1 MNILQAEFGATDGGA
16 AAGSLEQY
24 GRGGT
29 LPVREWGEKHRARQ
43 IDSGAPA
50 ESLSYAG
57 RADLVI
63 MNPPFTR
70 NDLRHQQLGPAA
82 RKKVSDREAYLFK
95 SSPVR
100 VGRASSGPMF
110 LLLAAHLCGPRGTVA
125 LVLPLVAATNSDTL
139 SIRRHLAEEF
149 HVETI
154 VVACDP
160 VRYWFSE
167 NTAIPE
173 MLVVLRRRARA
184 AGGGGGRGRRGEGR
198 RKKAH
203 ARVPPD
209 PQPWHGRRGRGRR
222 RNSAEGG
229 RGRER

>member
-1 MNILQAEFGATDGGA
+1 M
-16 AAGSLEQY
+16 
-24 GRGGT
+24 
-29 LPVREWGEKHRARQ
+29 REWGEKHRARQ

-57 RADLVI
+57 RADPVI

-110 LLLAAHLCGPRGTVA
+110 LLLAAHLRGPRGTVA

-149 HVETI
+149 HVETV

-167 NTAIPE
+167 NTTIPE

-184 AGGGGGRGRRGEGR
+184 AGKAAAKRPTRVYHLTRNPGTAVEAEAVAGILRRGAAAARTAIPLAARSLVKRTRGGGIPGRAQIGR
-198 RKKAH
+198 AH
-203 ARVPPD
+203 V
-209 PQPWHGRRGRGRR
+209 
-222 RNSAEGG
+222 
-229 RGRER
+229 